1 MTPSLTQA
9 QDALTKLEAF
19 IDDTI
24 EHTVEDATMEDQVY
38 FRATQV
44 ELLQAIDGLRSLLSW
59 Q

>member
-1 MTPSLTQA
+1 MPPSLNQA

-44 ELLQAIDGLRSLLSW
+44 ELLEGIDALRSLLSW